1 MSTKI
6 VKHHHAQRCSEV
18 TGANIKC
25 VFLSIV
31 YMFCRFDRCW
41 KNKCAADMSNI
52 KFPIYQTYLSN
63 FSSKY
68 FYFKEN
74 SFCGWY
80 WMRAMLSVR
89 QYTSVYWQYMRCDML
104 RKQWFNLWK
113 LTRSYLHITYI
124 LSLTQIVL
132 EVMRLPLL
140 SPNRRE
146 VEIYFLKNILN
157 MTTKIVKNE
166 IAIIPEGIQ

>member
-1 MSTKI
+1 
-6 VKHHHAQRCSEV
+6 
-18 TGANIKC
+18 
-25 VFLSIV
+25 
-31 YMFCRFDRCW
+31 
-41 KNKCAADMSNI
+41 
-52 KFPIYQTYLSN
+52 
-63 FSSKY
+63 
-68 FYFKEN
+68 
-74 SFCGWY
+74 
-80 WMRAMLSVR
+80 
-89 QYTSVYWQYMRCDML
+89 MRCDML